1 MELTVRDLLN
11 ECIKQIQL
19 GNGNKKIFLATDEEG
34 NGFHPC
40 YFGFT
45 DNNKGDIDAYKKM
58 FCIDCEDTN
67 KVILLG

>member
-1 MELTVRDLLN
+1 MELTVRDLFN
-11 ECIKQIQL
+11 ECIKQIKL
-19 GNGNKKIFLATDEEG
+19 GNGDKKVFISIDEEG

-45 DNNKGDIDAYKKM
+45 DNSKGDIDAYHKM
-58 FCIDCEDTN
+58 GCIEGGDPA